1 LSPGLLDMTVPYQR
15 GDEIPDE
22 EWFGPLLQ
30 VYRVADMKAAL
41 ALANA
46 TRFGLAAGLISQD
59 ALAQQRFRQEIR
71 AGVVSINTPTAGA
84 SSELPFGG
92 VGASGNHR
100 AGAWYTADYC
110 AWPQATRFGTTPRFG
125 TTLGRRIRQAG

>member
-1 LSPGLLDMTVPYQR
+1 MGGQRCTCARRLIVLDDGRKTRTLLKALVEASRRLTLRPLINMAARNRLLGAQANLRSLGGHTLLPMHTGGGHSSTLSPGLLDMTVPYQR

-46 TRFGLAAGLISQD
+46 TR
-59 ALAQQRFRQEIR
+59 
-71 AGVVSINTPTAGA
+71 
-84 SSELPFGG
+84 
-92 VGASGNHR
+92 
-100 AGAWYTADYC
+100 
-110 AWPQATRFGTTPRFG
+110 
-125 TTLGRRIRQAG
+125 